1 MSEDQ
6 DVLQLKKEKEHSD
19 AELSKLKQ
27 ELEIVKETHE
37 KQFLEL
43 KLNAQKANIELEKQL
58 KDSELRVVEAKEL
71 EKLCET
77 KTQRWEKK
85 EQTYKSFIN
94 HQSEALQ
101 VNWLY

>member
-1 MSEDQ
+1 M
-6 DVLQLKKEKEHSD
+6 LQIEKEKERSD

-43 KLNAQKANIELEKQL
+43 KSNAQKAKVELEKQL
-58 KDSELRVVEAKEL
+58 KESELRVVEAKEL
-71 EKLCET
+71 ENLCET
-77 KTQRWEKK
+77 KTKRWEKK

-94 HQSEALQ
+94 HQTEALQ
-101 VNWLY
+101 VI